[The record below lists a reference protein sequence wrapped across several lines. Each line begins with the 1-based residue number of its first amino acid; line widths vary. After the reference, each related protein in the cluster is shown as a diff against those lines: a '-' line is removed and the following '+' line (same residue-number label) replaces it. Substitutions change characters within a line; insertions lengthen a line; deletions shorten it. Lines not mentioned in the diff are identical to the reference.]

1 MILSAGSPR
10 RRTGPLGPT
19 GEPARQN
26 SPAFALSPTGDRS
39 QLFTLALAGS
49 WMLCVALPLA
59 VSVWM
64 DRSWHGLPLLGVA
77 VWFVL
82 LRAARWISPAT
93 RCTRLLARGEYVQ
106 AIGLCEGELALAG
119 PNAWRGTRRVA
130 WLNRRTNALLG
141 AGRLSEALVAALEAV
156 EARPDPETL
165 ANCAE
170 CLLWLNRYQEAAEAA
185 RMALALTRERSVS
198 GLAVRAHTL
207 LAEGRPA
214 EAQAMAQA
222 GMADV
227 EALLPF
233 VRPAHHVAL
242 LAALCRAER
251 ALDDATQAQKHL
263 AMLRRA
269 ARRNPLLQA
278 QALLEEADGL
288 ATGDDTARAQARE
301 LLDRAVQLAP
311 HYVCWFLQQP
321 YTLHELRG
329 EPQFAQLA
337 QRARADWVRAVAVTA
352 RLPEQGAPPA
362 TFVAVELAAAQ
373 QRGYVRPA
381 PSASR
386 SALVVQALTLA
397 GTLALLV
404 WWTWRFFLVG

>member
-1 MILSAGSPR
+1 
-10 RRTGPLGPT
+10 
-19 GEPARQN
+19 
-26 SPAFALSPTGDRS
+26 
-39 QLFTLALAGS
+39 
-49 WMLCVALPLA
+49 
-59 VSVWM
+59 M

-77 VWFVL
+77 LWFVL
-82 LRAARWISPAT
+82 LRAARWLTPAT
-93 RCTRLLARGEYVQ
+93 RCNRLLARGEYVQ

-119 PNAWRGTRRVA
+119 PNAWHGTRRVA

-185 RMALALTRERSVS
+185 RAALALTRERSVS
-198 GLAVRAHTL
+198 GLAVLAHTL

-242 LAALCRAER
+242 LAALCRAEHT
-251 ALDDATQAQKHL
+251 LDDTKRAQKHL
-263 AMLRRA
+263 AMIRRA
-269 ARRNPLLQA
+269 AQRTPLLQA

-301 LLDRAVQLAP
+301 LLEHAIQLAP

-321 YTLHELRG
+321 YTLHELRD

-337 QRARADWVRAVAVTA
+337 DRARADWVRAVGPA
-352 RLPEQGAPPA
+352 RLPEQGAPPP

-373 QRGYVRPA
+373 QHGYVRPA
-381 PSASR
+381 PSASWR
-386 SALVVQALTLA
+386 ALVVQALTLA